1 VRETVEK
8 VKNGQ
13 NSPFFVFVFDHHK
26 DRPHWTLYQP
36 AAFKKSDPH
45 DTG

>member
-1 VRETVEK
+1 VEK

-26 DRPHWTLYQP
+26 DRPYYNALHTL
-36 AAFKKSDPH
+36 F
-45 DTG
+45 